1 MNYKRMFDNMFPGFF
16 NDPDIK
22 KIPEEK
28 IYAELIMDLRKFRPK
43 PSSYPCPDNI
53 TFGVYDSDIAK
64 LKEAVGQVDEEWIRY
79 FGRKN
84 RAFCAFDGDTVA
96 SFCILEGWGMQDA
109 LLVGGPG
116 CVGTV
121 QAYRKRGIGLEMV
134 RQATNLLI
142 EEGFNLSWIHYT
154 HLWHWYEKLGYQTVL
169 KWNCRGFIPVF
180 ENRRLSEYTCED
192 YIKDFELD
200 YLGFDGISKRQGE
213 SEKASG
219 NQENQQMM
227 EIKDS

>member
-1 MNYKRMFDNMFPGFF
+1 M
-16 NDPDIK
+16 
-22 KIPEEK
+22 
-28 IYAELIMDLRKFRPK
+28 
-43 PSSYPCPDNI
+43 
-53 TFGVYDSDIAK
+53 
-64 LKEAVGQVDEEWIRY
+64 
-79 FGRKN
+79 
-84 RAFCAFDGDTVA
+84 
-96 SFCILEGWGMQDA
+96 
-109 LLVGGPG
+109 
-116 CVGTV
+116 
-121 QAYRKRGIGLEMV
+121 
-134 RQATNLLI
+134 
-142 EEGFNLSWIHYT
+142 
-154 HLWHWYEKLGYQTVL
+154 WHWYEKLGYQTVL